1 MARPNRAPPTVD
13 LTPNRPTVR
22 VNGSRPSP
30 SGSPGNGGR
39 PPNGPATGTITPR
52 QLDAIWK
59 VGNAKGLDPNAVEH
73 MSFRVFNRTP
83 EALTQQEGAA
93 LIKELSNLNRR
104 VA

>member
-1 MARPNRAPPTVD
+1 MAPPRPAPAAPPT
-13 LTPNRPTVR
+13 PPARGP
-22 VNGSRPSP
+22 VNGTRPAAQRP
-30 SGSPGNGGR
+30 ARAGAPEQRPRHGG
-39 PPNGPATGTITPR
+39 ITPR

-59 VGNAKGLDPNAVEH
+59 VGHAKGLDPNAVEH
-73 MSFRVFNRTP
+73 MSFRVFNRKP